1 MRYTPGS
8 IPPRE
13 TNMAHVYLSISML
26 THSDQ
31 RAIQRES
38 PSARNNLGSGHDQ
51 TLSTANGLVGY
62 TDNMPHQ
69 ARKAGRVELFFGIC
83 FLPFNNEKKKERKR
97 KNLETGPFL
106 QQLKIRL
113 DVRLYTTSCVFMNV
127 PVPTTTSSFLYLW
140 MRTVLALTNLAL

>member
-1 MRYTPGS
+1 
-8 IPPRE
+8 
-13 TNMAHVYLSISML
+13 MAHVYLSISML

-69 ARKAGRVELFFGIC
+69 ARKAGRVELFFEIC
-83 FLPFNNEKKKERKR
+83 FLPFNNGKKKKR
-97 KNLETGPFL
+97 KKKKKLRNWAFP
-106 QQLKIRL
+106 
-113 DVRLYTTSCVFMNV
+113 
-127 PVPTTTSSFLYLW
+127 PTTEDSP
-140 MRTVLALTNLAL
+140 